1 MNPASSQPRPEPRV
15 ASEYLL
21 YRWLSTILVL
31 QLLPT
36 LRSRINRHLGITRAF
51 SIFMG
56 LPDPSI
62 SFSNNEQIFF
72 ARISAAADVC
82 EAKGRFDFAVGYNS

>member
-1 MNPASSQPRPEPRV
+1 MVEHDSCPATLTHASLPYQPTPWYY
-15 ASEYLL
+15 A
-21 YRWLSTILVL
+21 
-31 QLLPT
+31 
-36 LRSRINRHLGITRAF
+36 RIFYFH
-51 SIFMG
+51 G